1 MVKSK
6 PKIKDRPIINID
18 NLSKDYYLGNVT
30 VSALKNITLE
40 IRSGEFSILFGPSGS
55 GKTTLLNLL
64 GLIDV
69 PTKGT
74 IILEGQDT
82 SKLNRIK
89 RADFR
94 LNNVGFIFQKY
105 YLLDELTALENVFL
119 PALAKGGYS
128 AELVKKAEGMLELV
142 GLKGR
147 VRHKP
152 MYLSEGEKQRV
163 AVARSLINE
172 PSILLCDEPTAS
184 LDADNGKIILDLLA
198 KINKESSATVF
209 LVTHDDRQI
218 KYGDKIMY
226 ISDGVLHD
234 NVI

>member
-1 MVKSK
+1 MIRKK
-6 PKIKDRPIINID
+6 AKARNRPIIQIS
-18 NLSKDYYLGNVT
+18 NLSKDYHLGNT
-30 VSALKNITLE
+30 VVKALKNISLE
-40 IRSGEFSILFGPSGS
+40 IKGGEFSILFGPSGS

-69 PTKGT
+69 PTAGS
-74 IILEGQDT
+74 IVLEGHDT
-82 SKLNRIK
+82 GRLNRVK

-94 LNNVGFIFQKY
+94 LNNIGFIFQKY

-128 AELVKKAEGMLELV
+128 SRLTGKAESILELV
-142 GLKGR
+142 GLKDR
-147 VRHKP
+147 IRHKP
-152 MYLSEGEKQRV
+152 MHLSEGEKQRV

-172 PSILLCDEPTAS
+172 PTILLCDEPTAS

-209 LVTHDDRQI
+209 LVTHDDRQLQ
-218 KYGDKIMY
+218 YGDKIVH
-226 ISDGVLHD
+226 ITDGVLEEGK
-234 NVI
+234 